1 MTSGYL
7 KFSSN
12 FVLSHW
18 RCNPATF
25 CTCIIHLFSP
35 IPNPQ
40 TYIYIWKYIR
50 MYSGLFLA
58 AIQLPPRLLSRLI
71 FFPPIFCL
79 RDYLIKTHF
88 VCIQC
93 SFAQLTPS
101 RNPPCKNTS
110 CFNHLLLQFQRF
122 KVERM
127 YIYILVDF
135 EPADINKRTQK

>member
-40 TYIYIWKYIR
+40 TY
-50 MYSGLFLA
+50 L
-58 AIQLPPRLLSRLI
+58 
-71 FFPPIFCL
+71 
-79 RDYLIKTHF
+79 
-88 VCIQC
+88 
-93 SFAQLTPS
+93 
-101 RNPPCKNTS
+101 
-110 CFNHLLLQFQRF
+110 
-122 KVERM
+122 
-127 YIYILVDF
+127 YIYGNIFACTLGYFWPVFSCRHDCCH
-135 EPADINKRTQK
+135 D

>member
-40 TYIYIWKYIR
+40 TYICMEI
-50 MYSGLFLA
+50 YSHVLWVIFGRYSVA
-58 AIQLPPRLLSRLI
+58 ATIVVTI
-71 FFPPIFCL
+71 NFFPPIFCL

-135 EPADINKRTQK
+135 EPADIHKRTQK